1 MSSFCSSQRG
11 LLGFA
16 RSLVF
21 AVIAVVLFAAG
32 NSQAG
37 TILPGQYFLLDHPDG
52 TISPPPY
59 GLRLDYLGI
68 TLSTELNGAS
78 TVLSWDGGT
87 TATISGTLWN
97 NQAAE
102 MWSVDY
108 TLTGVSAAPAN
119 LGFSAVAGSGT
130 LTDASLNVIG
140 LTGLQDGT
148 GSAFDFLA
156 DGHRLGSHSGYGG
169 SQAAVGRGWLTGAGT
184 NDWLV
189 LATPVP
195 EPGTALLFGLGLA
208 FLSSSSSRRS

>member
-1 MSSFCSSQRG
+1 MSPVDSLRRG

-32 NSQAG
+32 SIQAG

-52 TISPPPY
+52 SSSPPPY
-59 GLRLDYLGI
+59 GLRLDFLGI

-78 TVLSWDGGT
+78 TVLSWAGGT
-87 TATISGTLWN
+87 TATITGTLWN

-102 MWSVDY
+102 LWSVDY

-119 LGFSAVAGSGT
+119 LGFSALAGSGT
-130 LTDASLNVIG
+130 LTDASLNVIA
-140 LTGLQDGT
+140 LTGMQNAT

-156 DGHRLGSHSGYGG
+156 DGYRLESDPGYGG
-169 SQAAVGRGWLTGAGT
+169 SQAAVGRGWLTGTGT

-195 EPGTALLFGLGLA
+195 EPGTALLFGLGLV
-208 FLSSSSSRRS
+208 FLSGSSSRRT

>member
-1 MSSFCSSQRG
+1 MSPVDSLRRG
-11 LLGFA
+11 LRGFA

-21 AVIAVVLFAAG
+21 AIITVVLFAAG
-32 NSQAG
+32 SIQAG

-59 GLRLDYLGI
+59 GLRLDSLGI

-78 TVLSWDGGT
+78 TVLSWDGGS

-119 LGFSAVAGSGT
+119 LGFSALAGSGT
-130 LTDASLNVIG
+130 LTDASLNVIT
-140 LTGLQDGT
+140 LTGLQDGA

-156 DGHRLGSHSGYGG
+156 DGHRLASHPGYGG
-169 SQAAVGRGWLTGAGT
+169 SQAAVGRGWLTGTGT

-195 EPGTALLFGLGLA
+195 EPGTALLFGLGLV
-208 FLSSSSSRRS
+208 FLSGSSSRRT

>member
-1 MSSFCSSQRG
+1 MPPVGFPGRG
-11 LLGFA
+11 LRGFA
-16 RSLVF
+16 LGLVL

-32 NSQAG
+32 SIQAG

-52 TISPPPY
+52 SIAPPPY
-59 GLRLDYLGI
+59 GLRLDDLGI

-87 TATISGTLWN
+87 TATITGTLWN
-97 NQAAE
+97 NQAGE

-108 TLTGVSAAPAN
+108 TLTSVSAAPAN
-119 LGFSAVAGSGT
+119 QGFSATAGSGT
-130 LTDASLNVIG
+130 LTDASLNVIA

-156 DGHRLGSHSGYGG
+156 DGYRLGSHSGYGG
-169 SQAAVGRGWLTGAGT
+169 SEAAVGRGWLTGTGT

-195 EPGTALLFGLGLA
+195 EPGTALLFGLGLV
-208 FLSSSSSRRS
+208 FLSNSSGRRT

>member
-1 MSSFCSSQRG
+1 MSSFCSSQQG
-11 LLGFA
+11 LLSFA

-32 NSQAG
+32 SSQAG

-130 LTDASLNVIG
+130 LTDASLNVIA
-140 LTGLQDGT
+140 LTGLQGGT
-148 GSAFDFLA
+148 GSTFDFLA
-156 DGHRLGSHSGYGG
+156 DGHRLGSHPGYGG